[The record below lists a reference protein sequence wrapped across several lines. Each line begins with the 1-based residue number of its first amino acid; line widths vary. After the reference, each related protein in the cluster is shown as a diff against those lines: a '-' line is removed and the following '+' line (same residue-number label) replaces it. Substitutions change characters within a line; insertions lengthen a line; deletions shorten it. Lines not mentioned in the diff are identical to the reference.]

1 MANPRSSCP
10 KQSIS
15 RVEIERNELQ
25 RWRVVLAELLIEAKL
40 PTARAASTCENPL
53 AQVVTCVGNFR
64 ASTIRKRVRE
74 WKKVRAFS
82 MSLCGEPWPA
92 DLNIIMDYIRER
104 LAEPCAR
111 TVPHAILEAL
121 LFMEKAGGVE
131 ASEQLGHSRV
141 LCNLVSQATQ
151 DLEVDAAPK
160 KQAPLVPLSMVC
172 ALELLVCDPSAKP
185 FARAFAFYK
194 LVKLWTACRFDDLC
208 GLNPAS
214 LELREDGLIGLL
226 ERAKTSG
233 PGKRVRHLPIFVSAK
248 ASFMASEW
256 LVQGWKIW
264 SAGAFSFC
272 RDYFLALPNEDW
284 SGVRQVMADYSD
296 AATLSKQILR
306 ILTVPIQED
315 RKWVRSQQPLI
326 LMPEALAYWTE
337 HSDRNWLNS
346 LLAAI
351 GVSPQ
356 ERNYV
361 GRWQVGASVD
371 EYMRTAK
378 RVIFGLQ
385 DRLISHFLQSED
397 LALRSAG
404 LEELES
410 HLLLREVSKVAAPV
424 QIEKLRVPRHWQ
436 PVVPAPE
443 KVEAFTIPEVLEE
456 EPEPDSPYFIAIVGK
471 QRLRRLH
478 RRDGCGVSRLVVRE
492 AEPVWTLRGVVYD
505 LACKHCWRP
514 GESTVSE
521 AEEADDSGSSAVD
534 SDSP

>member
-1 MANPRSSCP
+1 M
-10 KQSIS
+10 
-15 RVEIERNELQ
+15 
-25 RWRVVLAELLIEAKL
+25 
-40 PTARAASTCENPL
+40 
-53 AQVVTCVGNFR
+53 
-64 ASTIRKRVRE
+64 
-74 WKKVRAFS
+74 
-82 MSLCGEPWPA
+82 
-92 DLNIIMDYIRER
+92 
-104 LAEPCAR
+104 
-111 TVPHAILEAL
+111 
-121 LFMEKAGGVE
+121 
-131 ASEQLGHSRV
+131 

-160 KQAPLVPLSMVC
+160 KQAPLVPLSVVC

-226 ERAKTSG
+226 ERTKTSG

-248 ASFMASEW
+248 ASFMASDW
-256 LVQGWKIW
+256 LVQGWKTW

-272 RDYFLALPNEDW
+272 RDYFLAMPNEDW

-306 ILTVPIQED
+306 MLTVPIQED

-361 GRWQVGASVD
+361 GRWQVEASVD

-385 DRLISHFLQSED
+385 ERLISHFLQSED

-410 HLLLREVSKVAAPV
+410 HLLLREVSKVAASG

-436 PVVPAPE
+436 PVVPTPE
-443 KVEAFTIPEVLEE
+443 KVEALTIPEVIEE
-456 EPEPDSPYFIAIVGK
+456 EPEPESPYFITIVGK

-492 AEPVWTLRGVVYD
+492 AEPVWTLKGVVYD
-505 LACKHCWRP
+505 LACNHCWRP

-534 SDSP
+534 SDSL

>member
-1 MANPRSSCP
+1 
-10 KQSIS
+10 
-15 RVEIERNELQ
+15 
-25 RWRVVLAELLIEAKL
+25 
-40 PTARAASTCENPL
+40 
-53 AQVVTCVGNFR
+53 
-64 ASTIRKRVRE
+64 
-74 WKKVRAFS
+74 
-82 MSLCGEPWPA
+82 
-92 DLNIIMDYIRER
+92 
-104 LAEPCAR
+104 
-111 TVPHAILEAL
+111 
-121 LFMEKAGGVE
+121 MEKAGGVE
-131 ASEQLGHSRV
+131 ASKQLGHSRV

-160 KQAPLVPLSMVC
+160 KQAPLVPLSVVC

-194 LVKLWTACRFDDLC
+194 LAKLWTACRFDDLC

-226 ERAKTSG
+226 ERTKTRG
-233 PGKRVRHLPIFVSAK
+233 PGKRVRHLSIFVSAK
-248 ASFMASEW
+248 ASFMA
-256 LVQGWKIW
+256 

-272 RDYFLALPNEDW
+272 RDYFLAMPNEDW

-306 ILTVPIQED
+306 MLTVPIQED

-371 EYMRTAK
+371 EYMRAAK

-385 DRLISHFLQSED
+385 ERLISHFLQSED

-410 HLLLREVSKVAAPV
+410 YLLLREVSKVAASG
-424 QIEKLRVPRHWQ
+424 QIEKLRVPRHW
-436 PVVPAPE
+436 P
-443 KVEAFTIPEVLEE
+443 
-456 EPEPDSPYFIAIVGK
+456 
-471 QRLRRLH
+471 
-478 RRDGCGVSRLVVRE
+478 
-492 AEPVWTLRGVVYD
+492 RGDHAGDTKED
-505 LACKHCWRP
+505 L
-514 GESTVSE
+514 
-521 AEEADDSGSSAVD
+521 
-534 SDSP
+534 